1 MELIVDKSTELMI
14 RLKYNI
20 LTSHPGTWTRI
31 NSYPYSALSKWLWRC
46 AESVECFTKGEQGKI
61 LIFAAKD
68 FRQGKITLH
77 ELDRQFN
84 LYNTVTGISYDP
96 AALSSYR
103 AARTSILTV
112 DLADQC
118 WIGQAKWPLYIT
130 WLIEELALYD
140 RTELTRVQN

>member
-1 MELIVDKSTELMI
+1 MDKSTELMI

-20 LTSHPGTWTRI
+20 LTSRPDTWTRI
-31 NSYPYSALSKWLWRC
+31 NTYPYSALSKWLWRC
-46 AESVECFTKGEQGKI
+46 ANSVECFAKSEPGKI

-68 FRQGKITLH
+68 FRQGKITLR

-84 LYNTVTGISYDP
+84 IYRTVTSNSYDP
-96 AALSSYR
+96 AVLSSYR
-103 AARTSILTV
+103 ATRTSILSV

-118 WIGQAKWPLYIT
+118 WIGQTKWPLYIT

-140 RTELTRVQN
+140 RTELTRVQNQSNR